1 MWIPKSNL
9 DYKKYYGKKIFVRL
23 LNDRIEHG
31 ILKNISEPN
40 TQNHYTLSLKF
51 VHIVTI
57 LSITSDIIKEIF
69 IDHSLINIFRF
80 KNIEGYLV
88 NKLNYDVTKII
99 EEYFKN
105 NLVYI

>member
-9 DYKKYYGKKIFVRL
+9 DYKKYYGKKIFVKL

-69 IDHSLINIFRF
+69 IDHSLINMFRF

>member
-1 MWIPKSNL
+1 MWIPKGNL
-9 DYKKYYGKKIFVRL
+9 DYKEYYGKKIFVRL
-23 LNDRIEHG
+23 LNNKIEYG

-40 TQNHYTLSLKF
+40 KQNHYTLSLKF

-69 IDHSLINIFRF
+69 IDYSLTNIFRF
-80 KNIEGYLV
+80 KIVEDYLV
-88 NKLNYDVTKII
+88 NKLNFDVTMII
-99 EEYFKN
+99 DGYFKN